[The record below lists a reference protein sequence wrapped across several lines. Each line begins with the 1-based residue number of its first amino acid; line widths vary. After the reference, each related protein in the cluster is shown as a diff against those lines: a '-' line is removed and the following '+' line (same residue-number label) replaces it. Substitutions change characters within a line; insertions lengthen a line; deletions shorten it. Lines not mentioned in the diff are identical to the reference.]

1 MSVTSWVV
9 RWEGKQQ
16 KNRLDSPNPV
26 VEHRCDSTLFVVG
39 ERAILE
45 IVCTLISQRI
55 FCDNLEL
62 TQLRLS
68 FFPVGKR
75 TLSGVLGTS
84 ATNAAKPSFPVVIE
98 YWEDLGCERPVNNRA
113 HWRLGRRER
122 YKRLAPLRRPSGAA
136 FRSP

>member
-26 VEHRCDSTLFVVG
+26 VGATAPCSSSAN
-39 ERAILE
+39 ERFWKSF
-45 IVCTLISQRI
+45 CTLISQRI

-68 FFPVGKR
+68 SFPVGKR
-75 TLSGVLGTS
+75 TLSGVLGTA
-84 ATNAAKPSFPVVIE
+84 ATHAAKPSFPLE
-98 YWEDLGCERPVNNRA
+98 KGNKCT
-113 HWRLGRRER
+113 
-122 YKRLAPLRRPSGAA
+122 
-136 FRSP
+136 RSRGD